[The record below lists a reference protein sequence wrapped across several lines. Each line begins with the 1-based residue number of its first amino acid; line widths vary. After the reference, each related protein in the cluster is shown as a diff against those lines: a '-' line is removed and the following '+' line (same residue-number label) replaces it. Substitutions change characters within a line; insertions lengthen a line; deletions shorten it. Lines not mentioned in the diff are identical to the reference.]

1 MKDMGTV
8 TGSAA
13 QAQPLVVGVDVVYVH
28 TDIVLLD
35 RTDDEGNPIE
45 LYSYHEVQYEKDE
58 YIKLIAEGNQ
68 SLETQLV
75 ETQLALCEI
84 YETMGV

>member
-35 RTDDEGNPIE
+35 KTDDNGNPIE

-58 YIKLIAEGNQ
+58 YIKLMAEKNEE
-68 SLETQLV
+68 LNRLMNTVL
-75 ETQLALCEI
+75 
-84 YETMGV
+84 GVNE